1 MITLPELL
9 KDPKYKEFFCKVP
22 KTTVPKPG
30 QQPWRLFIQRE
41 PGGPWAKKE
50 YEKYAD
56 AFRRVAVDL
65 KSGRLHDGAIQSRG
79 IAFAPPTRVA
89 RITKGGKP
97 VYQVGSDGKRQQ
109 KTVTVRWQPRL
120 DRTDEPHIWCTY
132 CRRPTVFRWFKTHHS
147 IRGTALD
154 GLVDPSQRRC
164 TICGVREEFVTTT
177 LGTARLP
184 SYDPRDVRVAGK
196 RARR

>member
-1 MITLPELL
+1 LITLPELL
-9 KDPKYKEFFCKVP
+9 EDPKYREFFLTVP

-30 QQPWRLFIQRE
+30 HQPWRLLIQRE
-41 PGGPWAKKE
+41 AGGSWAKKE
-50 YEKYAD
+50 FEKYAD
-56 AFRRVAVDL
+56 AFRRLAPDL
-65 KSGRLHDGAIQSRG
+65 RGGRVHDAAIQSRG

-97 VYQVGSDGKRQQ
+97 VYQVGADGKRVQ
-109 KTVTVRWQPRL
+109 KTVIVRWKPRL
-120 DRTDEPHIWCTY
+120 DRDEEPHTWCTY
-132 CRRPTVFRWFKTHHS
+132 CRRPTVFRWFKAHHL
-147 IRGTALD
+147 IRGTTLD
-154 GLVDPSQRRC
+154 GLVDPGSRRC
-164 TICGVREEFVTTT
+164 TICGVREEFVATT